1 MSESFKEMKYQ
12 EENGAARS
20 DRDAESGQGR
30 IGVLKALFKEFAE
43 KNRYLL
49 GDVYAVDLN
58 DIYEDF
64 RDYFYN
70 VKDTELEELFIN
82 LDEETFEQWR
92 DELYEKWD
100 KEGGD

>member
-1 MSESFKEMKYQ
+1 MNAKEYVEK
-12 EENGAARS
+12 EEAKHGVEPRPVQAN
-20 DRDAESGQGR
+20 SGQGR
-30 IGVLKALFKEFAE
+30 IEELKTLFEEFAKKE
-43 KNRYLL
+43 YEEFGAIYLE
-49 GDVYAVDLN
+49 
-58 DIYEDF
+58 DISEDF

-70 VKDTELEELFIN
+70 VKDKELEELFIN